1 MVAKAIA
8 LQKSGR
14 DIIRM
19 EVGDPDFA
27 TPPHIT
33 ASAVSALHAGQTHYE
48 AAGGSPT
55 LRKAVAES
63 LERTR
68 PGLRAD
74 PDKVICMPGG
84 KPVIFHTIAA
94 LCEEGDEVI
103 YPDPGFPAYETLI
116 EWSGATPVP
125 LRLEEGTGF
134 RFRHDELRR
143 LASPRT
149 KLIIL
154 CSPGNP
160 TGGVLTSEDLDC
172 AAEVAR
178 SCDSWVLSD
187 EIYSRLTFDG
197 KHDSVLLREGM
208 AERSVLLDGCS
219 KAFAM
224 TGWRLGF
231 GLFPAELVEP
241 ARNLAINS
249 WTCVPPFVAAAA
261 VTALQSPEATMGAY
275 VLRLPSAVVESDQ
288 LE

>member
-1 MVAKAIA
+1 MAVRRRGFAALARRAGILRGEGTIEMVAKAIA

-94 LCEEGDEVI
+94 LCE
-103 YPDPGFPAYETLI
+103 
-116 EWSGATPVP
+116 
-125 LRLEEGTGF
+125 
-134 RFRHDELRR
+134 
-143 LASPRT
+143 
-149 KLIIL
+149 
-154 CSPGNP
+154 
-160 TGGVLTSEDLDC
+160 
-172 AAEVAR
+172 
-178 SCDSWVLSD
+178 
-187 EIYSRLTFDG
+187 DG
-197 KHDSVLLREGM
+197 
-208 AERSVLLDGCS
+208 
-219 KAFAM
+219 
-224 TGWRLGF
+224 
-231 GLFPAELVEP
+231 
-241 ARNLAINS
+241 
-249 WTCVPPFVAAAA
+249 
-261 VTALQSPEATMGAY
+261 
-275 VLRLPSAVVESDQ
+275 
-288 LE
+288 